1 MLYKVIR
8 EKLVIG
14 QQFNKNLTTFA
25 TVKITNLKVW
35 SFKFKNFSKNDKNKF
50 FNYNELIK

>member
-35 SFKFKNFSKNDKNKF
+35 GFKFKNFSKNDKNKF